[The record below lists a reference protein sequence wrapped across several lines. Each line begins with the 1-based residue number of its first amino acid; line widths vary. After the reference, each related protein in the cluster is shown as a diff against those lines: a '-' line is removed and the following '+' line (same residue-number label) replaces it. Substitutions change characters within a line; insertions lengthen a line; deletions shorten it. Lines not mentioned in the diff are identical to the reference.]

1 MCILFIHTDPNP
13 KKEGYRLIV
22 ASNRDE
28 YYERPAAPA
37 AQIDNTSVIGG
48 KYRGFL
54 NKKWMRTSSF
64 FVNIPQAKEDKKY
77 EIV

>member
-37 AQIDNTSVIGG
+37 AEIDNTFVIGG
-48 KYRGFL
+48 KYRGFF
-54 NKKWMRTSSF
+54 NKKWSRNSSF
-64 FVNIPQAKEDKKY
+64 LINNLQAKEDKK
-77 EIV
+77 